1 MKIAILVPYSP
12 LPADTGAKVE
22 IMKHL
27 RILRGLGDC
36 TILSAA
42 GKPVGGGWT
51 PAAREAIR
59 LEGFNLVLRDE
70 TERLNPRQVFG
81 IAYASLCKAL
91 RMERA
96 FGHSN
101 PYHRFAFPMKWWRE
115 HTAEADLAVIVLS
128 FWAHLPTRCPKAV
141 VLLDLW
147 SGRMWE
153 GPGREAAEL
162 SSCDTVVVISKTE
175 EALLNRLG
183 VRKTL
188 WSPPAVPRWDGPLTP
203 VVGMVG
209 SDNPTNIE
217 GLRWIEA
224 AGSPPVPIRVYGRL
238 ASHVRAP
245 GFDPVGAYEDPIQ
258 PYRDCGVI
266 LLTTKQGTGV
276 QIKSIEAL
284 AAARAMVERRG
295 AVCGLPEADG
305 AWRSVDSPAEMLAEA
320 ASLVRDE
327 PARMRFSQ
335 NARAYYL
342 RHLDPDGITAAAR
355 RAYEQLLARGC
366 TA

>member
-1 MKIAILVPYSP
+1 MKIAILLPYAP

-27 RILRGLGDC
+27 RILRSLGEC

-42 GKPVGGGWT
+42 GKPVGSGWT
-51 PAAREAIR
+51 PAARESIR
-59 LEGFNLVLRDE
+59 GEGFGLVFREE
-70 TERLNPRQVFG
+70 TERTNPLQFLGMV
-81 IAYASLCKAL
+81 YASFFKAL
-91 RMERA
+91 RLERA

-101 PYHRFAFPMKWWRE
+101 PYHRFAFPLNWWRR
-115 HTAEADLAVIVLS
+115 HTAEADLAVIILS
-128 FWAHLPTRCPKAV
+128 FWARLPTRCPKAL

-153 GPGREAAEL
+153 GVAREAAEL
-162 SSCDTVVVISKTE
+162 ASCDKVVVISKTE

-183 VRKTL
+183 LRNTL
-188 WSPPAVPRWDGPLTP
+188 WSPPVVPRWDGPLPP

-217 GLRWIEA
+217 GLRWLEA
-224 AGSPPVPIRVYGRL
+224 AGSPPVPVRVYGRL
-238 ASHVRAP
+238 AGHVRAP
-245 GFDPVGAYEDPIQ
+245 GFQPVGTYGDPLQ

-295 AVCGLPEADG
+295 AVRGLPEAGG
-305 AWRSVDSPAEMLAEA
+305 AWRSVESPAEMLAEA
-320 ASLVRDE
+320 AALVGDE
-327 PARMRFSQ
+327 PARVRLAQ
-335 NARAYYL
+335 GARDYYL
-342 RHLDPDGITAAAR
+342 RHLDPDSITTAAR
-355 RAYEQLLARGC
+355 EAYEQLLARGR
-366 TA
+366 TT